1 MTLTPL
7 QPAKF
12 KNFLADKKKNEII
25 EKSNNLLFPEFSTKA
40 KQEKINNLFQ
50 VATSEKKVKKK
61 KKKI

>member
-40 KQEKINNLFQ
+40 KQQKINNLFQ
-50 VATSEKKVKKK
+50 VTEKKVKKK
-61 KKKI
+61 KKKL